1 MLKLLTVLITL
12 GSFCTLAA
20 YSSGK
25 YTPIRAAKAMPVSI
39 KRATLPSR
47 CIETDWLCLI
57 AWAAEEHPVKRG
69 KRQ

>member
-39 KRATLPSR
+39 KRDAAR
-47 CIETDWLCLI
+47 CIETDWVCLI